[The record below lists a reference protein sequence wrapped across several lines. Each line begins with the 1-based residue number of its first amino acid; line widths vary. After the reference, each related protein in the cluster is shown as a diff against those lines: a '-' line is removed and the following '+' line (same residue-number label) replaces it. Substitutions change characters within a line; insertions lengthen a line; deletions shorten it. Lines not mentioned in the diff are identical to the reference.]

1 MLAFSFKEIDM
12 DSLPT
17 FITNCH
23 WWDRH
28 GHDPLVIGF
37 TITYAIT
44 TSIVSLKPLS
54 LRWVVLSITLCDKVC
69 QWIAAG
75 RWFSPGTQV
84 SSTNKSYCDDIS
96 EILLKVA
103 LNIIALVL
111 SLVLES
117 GDLWTCLIVCINS
130 L

>member
-28 GHDPLVIGF
+28 GHDPMVIGF

-54 LRWVVLSITLCDKVC
+54 LR
-69 QWIAAG
+69 
-75 RWFSPGTQV
+75 
-84 SSTNKSYCDDIS
+84 
-96 EILLKVA
+96 
-103 LNIIALVL
+103 
-111 SLVLES
+111 
-117 GDLWTCLIVCINS
+117 
-130 L
+130 